1 MFPRL
6 FCVFF
11 GKYQDKMLEFLLL
24 FKENVYFINVQVVY
38 TDLYLLPHKF
48 AHNICLQKAP
58 EKWTEDLFFP
68 SVS

>member
-24 FKENVYFINVQVVY
+24 FKENVYIYKCASSIYGFVF
-38 TDLYLLPHKF
+38 TP
-48 AHNICLQKAP
+48 
-58 EKWTEDLFFP
+58 T
-68 SVS
+68 